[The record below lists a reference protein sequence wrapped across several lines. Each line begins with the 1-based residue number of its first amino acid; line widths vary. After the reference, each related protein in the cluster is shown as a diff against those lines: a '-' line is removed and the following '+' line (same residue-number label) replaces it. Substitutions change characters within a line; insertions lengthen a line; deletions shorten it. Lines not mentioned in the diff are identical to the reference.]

1 MIAANRATGALL
13 AAMLALAGCAAS
25 DAPAPAEPAAPPPP
39 AGAADAACDASMLT
53 DLVGQTASEAL
64 AADAMKRS
72 GSRSMRW
79 LSPGMAVT
87 MDFRADRL
95 NIELDAKNKVVGS
108 RCG

>member
-1 MIAANRATGALL
+1 MIAANRATAALL

-25 DAPAPAEPAAPPPP
+25 DAPPPAEPAAPPAAAP
-39 AGAADAACDASMLT
+39 AEATCDASMLT

-95 NIELDAKNKVVGS
+95 NIELDAKNKVVSS